1 MQEMGKQMYA
11 PVRHPLRTIG
21 AVAAVGAALLA
32 TLPPAHATRSNDA
45 ITAITLVEYYG
56 TFGTFPA
63 GLSKLYADYLKASG
77 VTVKH
82 TSYDYTSYTQKVLQ
96 LAQTQSLPDVLV
108 FDPSQMPLLA
118 STGAVQPIDDFVKGW
133 GQGGSYFPGAIAE
146 STYQGKLYGL
156 PVGLNDL
163 ALQYNTAMFAA
174 AGIKSPPTTFAELA
188 KDAALLTKGSVHGIG
203 IDLSQDGTNYTDATW
218 FQPFLY
224 SAGGSILHA
233 NGTAGV
239 QSLSFIKSLI
249 TSGSMP
255 KDVISWGGGTAS
267 TNFDGK
273 KLAMIID
280 GPWELAGH
288 EAKKIPYAVAP
299 LPVAGLGNKPTSWLG
314 GEMWLITATD
324 PARRQAAWNFLKF
337 SQAPGELATFDGTIG
352 YLPARKDAQAPVLA
366 RYPKLQAFA
375 AELPYAYSRATGL
388 GKNYSLALAALS
400 KAVQGYIAGGAT
412 AQGALNTAASKIAAL
427 H

>member
-1 MQEMGKQMYA
+1 MISPA
-11 PVRHPLRTIG
+11 RHPLRTIG
-21 AVAAVGAALLA
+21 AAAALGAVLLA
-32 TLPPAHATRSNDA
+32 GLPSAHATRSKDA
-45 ITAITLVEYYG
+45 ITTITLDEYYG
-56 TFGTFPA
+56 TFGTFPQ
-63 GLSKLYADYLKASG
+63 GLGKLYADYKKASG

-82 TSYDYTSYTQKVLQ
+82 TAYDFTSYTQKVLQ

-108 FDPSQMPLLA
+108 FDPSEMPLLA

-133 GQGGSYFPGAIAE
+133 GQRGSYFPGSIAE

-174 AGIKSPPTTFAELA
+174 AGIKSPPGTFAELA
-188 KDAALLTKGSVHGIG
+188 KDAALLTKGTVHGIG

-218 FQPFLY
+218 YQPFLY
-224 SAGGSILHA
+224 GAGGSLLHP
-233 NGTAGV
+233 NGAGGV
-239 QSLSFIKSLI
+239 QALTFIKSLI
-249 TSGSMP
+249 TSGSMA

-273 KLAMIID
+273 KVAMIID

-288 EAKKIPYAVAP
+288 DAKKIPYATAP
-299 LPVAGLGNKPTSWLG
+299 LPVAGPVNKPTSWLG

-337 SQAPGELATFDGTIG
+337 SQIPGELSTFDGTIG
-352 YLPARKDAQAPVLA
+352 YLPARRDALQPVLA
-366 RYPKLQAFA
+366 GNAKLQPFA
-375 AELPYAYSRATGL
+375 AELPYAYARAAGL
-388 GKNYSLALAALS
+388 GKNYSLALADLS
-400 KAVQGYIAGGAT
+400 KAVQGYLAGSDT
-412 AQGALNTAASKIAAL
+412 AQGALNAAASKIAAL